1 MELLYVIVVV
11 LIAGFLIQR
20 GVKNETPSNSV
31 STTDFED
38 SDSQFGNIGMRDIT
52 GMSSCR
58 IPDDCIDSKRYPL
71 FMARAVLKELIES
84 LQSIQGVKP
93 C

>member
-38 SDSQFGNIGMRDIT
+38 SDSKFGNIGMRDIT
-52 GMSSCR
+52 GMSS
-58 IPDDCIDSKRYPL
+58 DGKRGIRDVGDIGL
-71 FMARAVLKELIES
+71 
-84 LQSIQGVKP
+84 
-93 C
+93 

>member
-52 GMSSCR
+52 GMSS
-58 IPDDCIDSKRYPL
+58 DGKRGIRDVGDIGL
-71 FMARAVLKELIES
+71 
-84 LQSIQGVKP
+84 
-93 C
+93 

>member
-1 MELLYVIVVV
+1 MELLGVIVVV

-20 GVKNETPSNSV
+20 KLKNENPSHSV

-52 GMSSCR
+52 GMSS
-58 IPDDCIDSKRYPL
+58 DGKRGIRDVGDIGL
-71 FMARAVLKELIES
+71 
-84 LQSIQGVKP
+84 
-93 C
+93 